1 MGWPP
6 PIDIATQCQ
15 LAEGPSDGRAS
26 KLPQAREIQLAASAL
41 TRFGLFEAGM
51 ASAHDPRHTVDPQ
64 RRRLEERKGVRPSAQ
79 SSRG

>member
-1 MGWPP
+1 MGRPP

-15 LAEGPSDGRAS
+15 FGGEPSDGRAS
-26 KLPQAREIQLAASAL
+26 TPQAGEIQVAGSAL

-51 ASAHDPRHTVDPQ
+51 ASAHDPRQTVGPQ
-64 RRRLEERKGVRPSAQ
+64 RRRLEERKGIRQSAQ